1 MKSKRLLSVTLAV
14 LIMTALSAAV
24 ASAQNDTQKAQ
35 SADLVLPTNATGNY
49 DTGGKQ
55 VDVHMEGQTDNKSSH
70 QTGEPQRKQPW
81 EKPEGYKDDATPP
94 KAALAPA
101 QAPAPAPA
109 QAPAP
114 APTPKELP
122 KSGGSDAASLF
133 SLGAGALLVA
143 GGLLARRLVR

>member
-1 MKSKRLLSVTLAV
+1 MKPRRLLSVTLAV
-14 LIMTALSAAV
+14 LIITALSAAV
-24 ASAQNDTQKAQ
+24 ATAQNDTQKGQ

-101 QAPAPAPA
+101 QAPAPAP
-109 QAPAP
+109 
-114 APTPKELP
+114 TPKELP

>member
-1 MKSKRLLSVTLAV
+1 MKSRRSLSVALAV

-24 ASAQNDTQKAQ
+24 ATAQNDTQKAQ
-35 SADLVLPTNATGNY
+35 SADLMLPTNATGNY

-70 QTGEPQRKQPW
+70 QTGEPQRKQPR
-81 EKPEGYKDDATPP
+81 EKPEGYKDDAAPP
-94 KAALAPA
+94 KA
-101 QAPAPAPA
+101 APAPA

-114 APTPKELP
+114 APAPKELP

-133 SLGAGALLVA
+133 ALGAGALLVA
-143 GGLLARRLVR
+143 GGLLARRLVS

>member
-1 MKSKRLLSVTLAV
+1 MKSRRLLSVALAV

-24 ASAQNDTQKAQ
+24 ATAQNDTQKAQ
-35 SADLVLPTNATGNY
+35 SADLMLPTNATGNY

-70 QTGEPQRKQPW
+70 QTGEPQRKQPR
-81 EKPEGYKDDATPP
+81 EKPEGYKDDAAPP
-94 KAALAPA
+94 KA
-101 QAPAPAPA
+101 APAPA

-114 APTPKELP
+114 APAPKELP